1 MLEREL
7 AKIIMAEKGKLYR
20 VGGCVRDEL
29 MGNEPQDID
38 YCIVGMVKK
47 NFKTLF
53 PAAIEVGKSFPVFR
67 INIDGKSCEIAFA
80 RTERKVGSGYR
91 GFKVASNPKITIEED
106 LKRRD
111 TTINS
116 MAKDCLT
123 GEILDPYQGQADLA
137 KKVLRATS
145 THFVED
151 PVRALRLASQA
162 ARFGFSIDPD
172 TFALA
177 KTMGVELALEPVER
191 FLTELTKVLTQAAQ
205 PAEFLRILADL
216 ELLAITFPVLASLE
230 KAEFTKLLERLDKV
244 AILTAGQAKIR
255 FATLGLSL
263 SKEQLASW
271 NQQMTLP
278 SDWLNAANSLRQV
291 ALLLQQASAENY
303 WQVLNSLRRGS
314 LNIAEF
320 MLINQ
325 GLGLSKLDFG
335 LFQATLMNTTVPIP
349 QELVGKEIQAY
360 IKKYQIEIL
369 KTLIEKI

>member
-1 MLEREL
+1 MLEQEL
-7 AKIIMAEKGKLYR
+7 AKIIRAENGKLYR

-29 MGNEPQDID
+29 MGTEPQDID
-38 YCIVGMVKK
+38 YCLVGMVKK
-47 NFKTLF
+47 NFKVLF
-53 PAAIEVGKSFPVFR
+53 PTAIEVGKSFPVFR
-67 INIDGKSCEIAFA
+67 MKIDGKSCEIAFA

-91 GFKVASNPKITIEED
+91 GFKVASNPKITLEED
-106 LKRRD
+106 LRRRD

-123 GEILDPYQGQADLA
+123 GEILDPYQGQVDLA

-162 ARFGFSIDPD
+162 ARFGFSIDPE

-177 KTMGVELALEPVER
+177 KTMGVELTLEPVER
-191 FLTELTKVLTQAAQ
+191 FLAELTKVLTKADQ

-216 ELLAITFPVLASLE
+216 ELLAITFPVLASLD
-230 KAEFTKLLERLDKV
+230 KVGFTKLLGQLDKV
-244 AILTAGQAKIR
+244 AMIAGQAKIR

-278 SDWLNAANSLRQV
+278 SDWLNAANSVRQV
-291 ALLLQQASAENY
+291 ALLLQQTSAENY

-360 IKKYQIEIL
+360 IKKYQLEIL
-369 KTLIEKI
+369 KTLVEKI

>member
-80 RTERKVGSGYR
+80 RTERKAGSGYR

-123 GEILDPYQGQADLA
+123 GEILDPYQGQVDLA

-162 ARFGFSIDPD
+162 ARFGFSIDPE

-205 PAEFLRILADL
+205 PAEFLRVLADL
-216 ELLAITFPVLASLE
+216 ELLAITFPVLASLD
-230 KAEFTKLLERLDKV
+230 KVGFTKLLGQLDKV
-244 AILTAGQAKIR
+244 AMIAGQAKIR

-278 SDWLNAANSLRQV
+278 SDWLNAANSVRQV
-291 ALLLQQASAENY
+291 ALLLQQTSAENY

-335 LFQATLMNTTVPIP
+335 LFQATLMNTPVPIP

-360 IKKYQIEIL
+360 IKKYQLEIL
-369 KTLIEKI
+369 KTLVEKI

>member
-205 PAEFLRILADL
+205 PAEFLRVLADL
-216 ELLAITFPVLASLE
+216 ELLAITFPVLASLD
-230 KAEFTKLLERLDKV
+230 KVGFTKLLGQLDKV
-244 AILTAGQAKIR
+244 AMIAGQAKIR
-255 FATLGLSL
+255 FAILGLSL

-278 SDWLNAANSLRQV
+278 SDWLNAANSVRQV
-291 ALLLQQASAENY
+291 ALLLQQTSAENY

-335 LFQATLMNTTVPIP
+335 LFQATLMNTTVTIP
-349 QELVGKEIQAY
+349 KELVGKEIQAY
-360 IKKYQIEIL
+360 IKKIQIQTLE
-369 KTLIEKI
+369 TLIKKT

>member
-123 GEILDPYQGQADLA
+123 GEILDPYQGQVDLA

-145 THFVED
+145 IHFVED

-162 ARFGFSIDPD
+162 ARFRFSIEPD

-205 PAEFLRILADL
+205 PAEFLRVLADL
-216 ELLAITFPVLASLE
+216 ELLAITFPVLASLD
-230 KAEFTKLLERLDKV
+230 KVGFTKLLGQLDKV
-244 AILTAGQAKIR
+244 AMIAGQAKIR

-278 SDWLNAANSLRQV
+278 SDWLNAANSVRQV
-291 ALLLQQASAENY
+291 ALLLQQTSAENY

-335 LFQATLMNTTVPIP
+335 LFQATLMNTTVTIP
-349 QELVGKEIQAY
+349 KELVGKEIQAY
-360 IKKYQIEIL
+360 IKKIQIQTLE
-369 KTLIEKI
+369 TLIKKT

>member
-29 MGNEPQDID
+29 MGTEPQDID
-38 YCIVGMVKK
+38 YCLVGMVKK

-123 GEILDPYQGQADLA
+123 GEILDPYQGQVDLA

-205 PAEFLRILADL
+205 PAEFLRVLADL
-216 ELLAITFPVLASLE
+216 ELLAITFPVLASLD
-230 KAEFTKLLERLDKV
+230 KVGFTKLLGQLDKV
-244 AILTAGQAKIR
+244 AMIAGQAKIR

-335 LFQATLMNTTVPIP
+335 LFQATLMNTPVPIP

-360 IKKYQIEIL
+360 IKKYQLEIL
-369 KTLIEKI
+369 KTLVEKI

>member
-53 PAAIEVGKSFPVFR
+53 PTAIEVGKSFPVFR
-67 INIDGKSCEIAFA
+67 MKIDGKSCEIAFA

-123 GEILDPYQGQADLA
+123 GEILDPYQGQVDLA

-205 PAEFLRILADL
+205 PAEFLRVLADL
-216 ELLAITFPVLASLE
+216 ELLAIAFPVLASLD
-230 KAEFTKLLERLDKV
+230 KVGFTKLLGQLDKV
-244 AILTAGQAKIR
+244 AMIAGQAKIR

-278 SDWLNAANSLRQV
+278 SDWLNAANSVRQV

-335 LFQATLMNTTVPIP
+335 LFQATLMNTPVPIP

-360 IKKYQIEIL
+360 IKKYQLEIL
-369 KTLIEKI
+369 KTLVEKI

>member
-123 GEILDPYQGQADLA
+123 GEILDPYQGQVDLA

-145 THFVED
+145 IHFVED

-162 ARFGFSIDPD
+162 ARFRFSIEPD

-191 FLTELTKVLTQAAQ
+191 FLSELTKVLTQAAQ

-216 ELLAITFPVLASLE
+216 ELLAITFPVLASLD
-230 KAEFTKLLERLDKV
+230 KVGFTKLLGQLDKV
-244 AILTAGQAKIR
+244 AMIAGQAKIR

-278 SDWLNAANSLRQV
+278 SDWLNAANSVRQV
-291 ALLLQQASAENY
+291 ALLLQQTSAENY

>member
-7 AKIIMAEKGKLYR
+7 AKIIMAENGKLYR

-205 PAEFLRILADL
+205 PAEFLRVLADL
-216 ELLAITFPVLASLE
+216 ELLAITFPVLASLD
-230 KAEFTKLLERLDKV
+230 KVGFTKLLGQLDKV
-244 AILTAGQAKIR
+244 AMIAGQAKIR

-278 SDWLNAANSLRQV
+278 SDWLNAANSVRQV
-291 ALLLQQASAENY
+291 ALLLQQTSAENY